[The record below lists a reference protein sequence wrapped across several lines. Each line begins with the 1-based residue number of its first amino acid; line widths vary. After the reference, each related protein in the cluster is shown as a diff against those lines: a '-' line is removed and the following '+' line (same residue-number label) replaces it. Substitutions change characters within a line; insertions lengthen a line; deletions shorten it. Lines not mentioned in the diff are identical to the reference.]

1 MSKSSRRHYHWF
13 QFDINSWKGDI
24 NLQECTL
31 GARGFWLEIILLM
44 QRSERYG
51 YLILNGKPM
60 TVTQMATHTNS
71 KKYQVVR
78 YLRELE
84 IKNVISKDKNGV
96 IFSRRMIREA
106 EKFTT
111 FHASDHAPNVAPDH
125 ATNTATKN
133 LGKPPKNEP
142 LFINNNNNK
151 NIEEE
156 REERIPPNPPLE
168 NQTNIVTLDDR
179 ARLFKIGTDFLVE
192 MTGKPI
198 SACRG
203 LIGKWL
209 KQCDNEAGWLLQ
221 TLETVKERKPYNPE
235 AYICK
240 IVQQST
246 TLQPRQKFEKRDPRQ
261 EMRED
266 WHLTNSLQEFRE
278 KYDRNDDLNDPLW
291 YIPEHL
297 RQKQIAGGSK

>member
-84 IKNVISKDKNGV
+84 IKNVISKDENGV

-156 REERIPPNPPLE
+156 REEYPP
-168 NQTNIVTLDDR
+168 
-179 ARLFKIGTDFLVE
+179 
-192 MTGKPI
+192 
-198 SACRG
+198 
-203 LIGKWL
+203 
-209 KQCDNEAGWLLQ
+209 
-221 TLETVKERKPYNPE
+221 Y
-235 AYICK
+235 
-240 IVQQST
+240 
-246 TLQPRQKFEKRDPRQ
+246 
-261 EMRED
+261 
-266 WHLTNSLQEFRE
+266 
-278 KYDRNDDLNDPLW
+278 
-291 YIPEHL
+291 
-297 RQKQIAGGSK
+297 

>member
-1 MSKSSRRHYHWF
+1 
-13 QFDINSWKGDI
+13 
-24 NLQECTL
+24 
-31 GARGFWLEIILLM
+31 
-44 QRSERYG
+44 
-51 YLILNGKPM
+51 M

-156 REERIPPNPPLE
+156 REERIP
-168 NQTNIVTLDDR
+168 
-179 ARLFKIGTDFLVE
+179 
-192 MTGKPI
+192 
-198 SACRG
+198 
-203 LIGKWL
+203 
-209 KQCDNEAGWLLQ
+209 
-221 TLETVKERKPYNPE
+221 
-235 AYICK
+235 
-240 IVQQST
+240 
-246 TLQPRQKFEKRDPRQ
+246 
-261 EMRED
+261 
-266 WHLTNSLQEFRE
+266 
-278 KYDRNDDLNDPLW
+278 
-291 YIPEHL
+291 
-297 RQKQIAGGSK
+297 

>member
-1 MSKSSRRHYHWF
+1 M
-13 QFDINSWKGDI
+13 
-24 NLQECTL
+24 
-31 GARGFWLEIILLM
+31 
-44 QRSERYG
+44 
-51 YLILNGKPM
+51 
-60 TVTQMATHTNS
+60 
-71 KKYQVVR
+71 
-78 YLRELE
+78 
-84 IKNVISKDKNGV
+84 
-96 IFSRRMIREA
+96 
-106 EKFTT
+106 
-111 FHASDHAPNVAPDH
+111 
-125 ATNTATKN
+125 
-133 LGKPPKNEP
+133 
-142 LFINNNNNK
+142 
-151 NIEEE
+151 
-156 REERIPPNPPLE
+156 E

-179 ARLFKIGTDFLVE
+179 ARLFKIGTDLLVE

-209 KQCDNEAGWLLQ
+209 KQCDNEADWLLQ

-240 IVQQST
+240 IVQQPTIPQS
-246 TLQPRQKFEKRDPRQ
+246 RQNYEKRDPRQ

-266 WHLTNSLQEFRE
+266 WHLTNSLQEFQE